1 MVRGDLTH
9 VCMLIATF
17 IWFVLGFFVMRKVGK
32 RVQNVVFVLLTLFC
46 SGGIFF
52 RYAMGLRPTLHFQ
65 WQTLAMQ
72 LMQVC
77 NFNFVLLPLMLVPKF
92 ELARQYSVMFSMLCA
107 ATPFF
112 SPPSAWAGLP
122 WYDLQVL
129 NSWLNHTCAVSLPLF
144 MVAARRL
151 KPQKKYALP
160 VTLAV
165 FFYFTAVA
173 IVSYPLIDFGILTAD
188 TSFSYVFKQDGILI
202 FKWLYRLIPV
212 PYFYLY
218 PLLPVLYL
226 LFRFFAWA
234 MKNYRA
240 IPFAWRVS
248 CARLRTPSSNA

>member
-1 MVRGDLTH
+1 MVRGDFTH
-9 VCMLIATF
+9 VCMLAATF
-17 IWFVLGFFVMRKVGK
+17 IWFVFGFFAMRKVGR
-32 RVQNVVFVLLTLFC
+32 RVQNAVFILLTLLC

-65 WQTLAMQ
+65 WQTFAMQ

-92 ELARQYSVMFSMLCA
+92 ESARQYSVMFSMLCA

-112 SPPSAWAGLP
+112 SPPAAWAGLP
-122 WYDLQVL
+122 WYDLQIL
-129 NSWLNHTCAVSLPLF
+129 NSWLNHACAVSMPLF
-144 MVAARRL
+144 MLAARRL
-151 KPQKKYALP
+151 KPQKEYALP
-160 VTLAV
+160 VTIAV

-173 IVSYPLIDFGILTAD
+173 IICYPLIDFGILTAE

-202 FKWLYRLIPV
+202 FKLLYRLIPY

-226 LFRFFAWA
+226 FFRLFAR
-234 MKNYRA
+234 MMRRYRTA
-240 IPFAWRVS
+240 PFAWRLS
-248 CARLRTPSSNA
+248 CTLQNAPQIK

>member
-1 MVRGDLTH
+1 MVRGDFTH
-9 VCMLIATF
+9 VSMLAATF
-17 IWFVLGFFVMRKVGK
+17 VWFVLGFFAMRKVGK
-32 RVQNVVFVLLTLFC
+32 RVQNAVFILLTLLC
-46 SGGIFF
+46 CGGIFF

-65 WQTLAMQ
+65 WQTFAMQ

-112 SPPSAWAGLP
+112 SPPAAWAGLP
-122 WYDLQVL
+122 WYDLQIL
-129 NSWLNHTCAVSLPLF
+129 NSWLNHACAVSLPLF
-144 MVAARRL
+144 MLAARRL
-151 KPQKKYALP
+151 KPQRAYALP
-160 VTLAV
+160 VTIAV

-173 IVSYPLIDFGILTAD
+173 IICYPLIYFGILTAE

-202 FKWLYRLIPV
+202 FKLLYRLIPY

-226 LFRFFAWA
+226 FFRFFAWA
-234 MKNYRA
+234 MKGYKTA
-240 IPFAWRVS
+240 PFAWRVS
-248 CARLRTPSSNA
+248 RAAQNAPLLK

>member
-1 MVRGDLTH
+1 MVRGDFTH
-9 VCMLIATF
+9 VCMLAATF
-17 IWFVLGFFVMRKVGK
+17 IWFVFGFFAMRKVGR
-32 RVQNVVFVLLTLFC
+32 RVQNAVFILLTLLC

-65 WQTLAMQ
+65 WQTFAMQ

-92 ELARQYSVMFSMLCA
+92 ESARQYSVMFSMLCA

-112 SPPSAWAGLP
+112 SPPAAWAGLP
-122 WYDLQVL
+122 WYDLQIL
-129 NSWLNHTCAVSLPLF
+129 NSWLNHACAVSLPLF
-144 MVAARRL
+144 MLAARRL
-151 KPQKKYALP
+151 KPQKEYALP
-160 VTLAV
+160 VTIAV

-173 IVSYPLIDFGILTAD
+173 IICYPLIDFGILTAE

-202 FKWLYRLIPV
+202 FKLLYRLIPY

-226 LFRFFAWA
+226 FFRLFARA
-234 MKNYRA
+234 MRRYRTA
-240 IPFAWRVS
+240 PFAWRLS
-248 CARLRTPSSNA
+248 RTLQNAPQIK